1 MRAIAVAAVLV
12 VLGQLTQAQATPRE
26 CEDLK
31 GAQKQLATSILNSA
45 HPYACCDRTLSE
57 CLKQRPV
64 CRLVRRLAASVCRR
78 VKAGQDRGR
87 IERALARR
95 ATSMMPTGRKYA
107 MDLSKEPVAGDP
119 NAKVKLVAVT
129 CPRCPYCAVLI
140 RGLYREITQGVLKG
154 KVRMQARLFP
164 LRSHPGSTEGS
175 MAVMAAKE
183 FGKFWPYLIHL
194 YKNFD
199 HFDPKKLPECAASQ
213 GMKRQR
219 FERLL
224 RDKKLRAQLVASK
237 KEGVR
242 NAIEA
247 TPTLFIN
254 GRRYQG
260 ELGFASVVDV
270 LEEEYDRVTGKK

>member
-1 MRAIAVAAVLV
+1 
-12 VLGQLTQAQATPRE
+12 
-26 CEDLK
+26 
-31 GAQKQLATSILNSA
+31 
-45 HPYACCDRTLSE
+45 
-57 CLKQRPV
+57 
-64 CRLVRRLAASVCRR
+64 
-78 VKAGQDRGR
+78 
-87 IERALARR
+87 
-95 ATSMMPTGRKYA
+95 MMPTGRKYT
-107 MDLSKEPVAGDP
+107 MDLSQEPVAGDP
-119 NAKVKLVAVT
+119 KAKVKLVAVT

-140 RGLYREITQGVLKG
+140 RGLYQEVTRGSLKG
-154 KVRMQARLFP
+154 KVRMQSRLFP
-164 LRSHPGSTEGS
+164 LRSHPGSTEAS

-199 HFDPKKLPECAASQ
+199 RFDPKKLPECAATQ
-213 GMKRQR
+213 GMERQR

-242 NAIEA
+242 NAIDA

-260 ELGFASVVDV
+260 ELDLRSVVDV
-270 LEEEYDRVTGKK
+270 LEEEHDRVTGKK